1 MATNADKKIDV
12 LGNQENL
19 PVVLNEII
27 EGKGVTELLMDR
39 IKLDAIVAHVK
50 KEATS
55 EVCDATTEEGRKR
68 LRSIAAAISSS
79 KTLFEKPMANSIR
92 IVKAQP
98 KVMTENKTHFV
109 GCMDALRDLVR
120 KPSDDWQDAQDLIA
134 KAKQD
139 VIDCFGLVVA
149 NAREQ
154 LPNMLPATALDQ
166 IKVRIADVEVIDI
179 SAAEDRIEEAKTAK
193 QDCLLVLAGYL
204 SYAEKE
210 VQKAEQ
216 AEADRITEIKRVAK
230 ENAIKDNAAEMRRL
244 ELDRNEAIQQAEQE
258 RADAERRVNVAAQQ
272 ARDEQKAIYAK
283 QQQEAAKPAP
293 ALEEIS
299 KERISEVRNLTGA
312 ALCGLGLTVDQ
323 AKVVMTAAANG
334 ELHGL
339 QMVY

>member
-39 IKLDAIVAHVK
+39 PRLDAIVAHVK

-109 GCMDALRDLVR
+109 GCMDALRDMVR
-120 KPSDDWQDAQDLIA
+120 KPSDDWQAEQDRIA
-134 KAKQD
+134 KVKQD
-139 VIDCFGLVVA
+139 VIDCFGLVIA
-149 NAREQ
+149 NAKEQ
-154 LPNMLPATALDQ
+154 LPHMLPATAMDQ
-166 IKVRIADVEVIDI
+166 IKIRIADVESTDI
-179 SAAEDRIEEAKTAK
+179 SAAGDRIEEAKTAQ
-193 QDCLLVLAGYL
+193 QDCLLVVTGFL

-216 AEADRITEIKRVAK
+216 AEAERIAEIERVAK
-230 ENAIKDNAAEMRRL
+230 ENAIKVNAAEMRRL
-244 ELDRNEAIQQAEQE
+244 ELERDEAQQRATQEQ
-258 RADAERRVNVAAQQ
+258 ANAERRAQVAAQQ
-272 ARDEQKAIYAK
+272 ARDEEQALYAK
-283 QQQEAAKPAP
+283 QQQEADKPAP
-293 ALEEIS
+293 APE
-299 KERISEVRNLTGA
+299 KPSEDHIKAVRNATGA
-312 ALCGLGLTVDQ
+312 ALCELGLTVDT
-323 AKVVMTAAANG
+323 AKLVMKMATSG